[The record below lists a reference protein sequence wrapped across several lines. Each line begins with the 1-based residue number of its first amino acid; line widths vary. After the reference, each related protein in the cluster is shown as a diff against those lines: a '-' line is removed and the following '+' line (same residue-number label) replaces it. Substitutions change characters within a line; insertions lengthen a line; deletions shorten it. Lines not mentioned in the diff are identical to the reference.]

1 MQNLDSSV
9 YGNTPNETV
18 IGLITVFLI
27 FLTTF
32 DDKDDGRMVGDS
44 QFWKVWHPCNLHPY
58 MHIHVTAWHLS

>member
-44 QFWKVWHPCNLHPY
+44 NLHPY